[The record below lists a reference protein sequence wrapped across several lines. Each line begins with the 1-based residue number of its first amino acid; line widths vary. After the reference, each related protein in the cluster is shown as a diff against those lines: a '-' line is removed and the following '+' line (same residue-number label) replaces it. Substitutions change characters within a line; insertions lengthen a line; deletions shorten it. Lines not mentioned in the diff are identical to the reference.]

1 MEIFPIEPEKKEEE
15 DEKNEDI
22 LKTIIKENNKEK
34 KDALYMSQ
42 IKQVKN
48 QIKRDENENVFM
60 SQKREAKKEEN
71 ENNLFIEEN
80 YTKYEDSLFNKV
92 NLDYMHNRFIN
103 KFNYIKGL
111 RNMLQ
116 AYHDICK
123 EFSKK
128 ISSISGKFIFQNMVK
143 KQKPL
148 KSEQEKENQTN
159 NKKGEQLVKEEE
171 EFLSDSINKT
181 CGKIFSLI
189 KKQSNIF
196 LQLAN
201 DLNSI
206 LSNSNS
212 SLSLPKDF
220 KYFYPEKK
228 EKELYYSSKNL
239 LNEYNRYK
247 PSYMKVKKE
256 YESNFKYLEELYRD
270 IEEKKD
276 PNKNNK
282 INNTILKLKN
292 NNYENCTKE
301 INKKKNE
308 KIKKQK
314 VLLNLYQYVDIDI
327 SRRIK
332 EIIGKLIEFFN
343 QSNKK
348 NNEILEELENQYKLI
363 DIKKD
368 IDYYIQKCIEENK
381 KEVFVDEIFEYK
393 AYKPFSIISV
403 NTISSSEKEINESK
417 VNYNIISSLKTNFN
431 DLDVDLNEEN
441 HKKELITIMQSMFY
455 PKENFQFSQK
465 EKGRLLNLLRIK
477 KIRKL
482 FIIILSNQRTKGR
495 YQQSWQLI
503 NDLGD
508 ILRFILNLSQKEN
521 NYENAKDCLIISQ
534 TFYSERKDSKKKH
547 YLFDTIKHHK
557 WLKSIEFWEGITEN
571 MVTKEIE
578 NNNEVLGKE
587 ALENESEIQRV
598 DRISQVYMSQLFT
611 FSQNMIDLGIEKKD
625 IERIVEKSCEKFGVI
640 DSIKNAIY
648 ENLNSLLP
656 SLPINPEVE
665 GIDEI
670 SLYIKKRQRTIVN
683 PRKIICINNIIF
695 NDNGNKIKINKK
707 IDEEI
712 KRMNSSIL
720 LPSILKLKRNKTF
733 DNIKKEI
740 KINIDLRSNRKLK
753 SEIINKE
760 NNFIKDLKGKRS
772 KSSKIEK
779 DKIEEKN
786 EIILQEKDEKN
797 NNNEEDKKEELYKQE
812 EKKEE
817 DINKNV
823 EDINKKEEDKKEE
836 PKKEEDI
843 NKNVEDINKKEEDKK
858 EEIQN
863 EVEIKKEEPEK
874 EQEIKIEK

>member
-15 DEKNEDI
+15 DEKKEDI

-417 VNYNIISSLKTNFN
+417 VNYNITSFLKKNFN

-441 HKKELITIMQSMFY
+441 HKTELITIMQSMFY

-760 NNFIKDLKGKRS
+760 DNFIKDLKGKRS

-786 EIILQEKDEKN
+786 EIILQEKDEMN

-812 EKKEE
+812 E
-817 DINKNV
+817 
-823 EDINKKEEDKKEE
+823 
-836 PKKEEDI
+836 KKEEDI

>member
-270 IEEKKD
+270 NEEKKD

-301 INKKKNE
+301 INKKK
-308 KIKKQK
+308 KRK
-314 VLLNLYQYVDIDI
+314 
-327 SRRIK
+327 
-332 EIIGKLIEFFN
+332 
-343 QSNKK
+343 NKK
-348 NNEILEELENQYKLI
+348 
-363 DIKKD
+363 
-368 IDYYIQKCIEENK
+368 
-381 KEVFVDEIFEYK
+381 
-393 AYKPFSIISV
+393 
-403 NTISSSEKEINESK
+403 
-417 VNYNIISSLKTNFN
+417 
-431 DLDVDLNEEN
+431 
-441 HKKELITIMQSMFY
+441 
-455 PKENFQFSQK
+455 
-465 EKGRLLNLLRIK
+465 
-477 KIRKL
+477 
-482 FIIILSNQRTKGR
+482 TK
-495 YQQSWQLI
+495 S
-503 NDLGD
+503 
-508 ILRFILNLSQKEN
+508 F
-521 NYENAKDCLIISQ
+521 A
-534 TFYSERKDSKKKH
+534 
-547 YLFDTIKHHK
+547 
-557 WLKSIEFWEGITEN
+557 
-571 MVTKEIE
+571 
-578 NNNEVLGKE
+578 
-587 ALENESEIQRV
+587 
-598 DRISQVYMSQLFT
+598 
-611 FSQNMIDLGIEKKD
+611 
-625 IERIVEKSCEKFGVI
+625 
-640 DSIKNAIY
+640 
-648 ENLNSLLP
+648 
-656 SLPINPEVE
+656 
-665 GIDEI
+665 
-670 SLYIKKRQRTIVN
+670 
-683 PRKIICINNIIF
+683 
-695 NDNGNKIKINKK
+695 
-707 IDEEI
+707 
-712 KRMNSSIL
+712 
-720 LPSILKLKRNKTF
+720 
-733 DNIKKEI
+733 
-740 KINIDLRSNRKLK
+740 
-753 SEIINKE
+753 
-760 NNFIKDLKGKRS
+760 
-772 KSSKIEK
+772 
-779 DKIEEKN
+779 
-786 EIILQEKDEKN
+786 
-797 NNNEEDKKEELYKQE
+797 
-812 EKKEE
+812 
-817 DINKNV
+817 
-823 EDINKKEEDKKEE
+823 
-836 PKKEEDI
+836 
-843 NKNVEDINKKEEDKK
+843 
-858 EEIQN
+858 
-863 EVEIKKEEPEK
+863 
-874 EQEIKIEK
+874 